1 MPIYE
6 CSGGKYRIGNGE
18 CVFTSRANAE
28 SAYRAYLADLDAEYE
43 DDHRNEKAETYN
55 DYPEAATNNAKRAI
69 KYKEENGSSCGTSVG
84 WTRARQLA
92 NRESLSRATIAR
104 MASFKRHQQN
114 KDVPYDEG
122 CGGIMWDAWGG
133 DAGVNW
139 AIRKLDQIDNKNKS
153 MIYTY
158 KSNRLEFK
166 DIDSKKMTVTGY
178 FSKFGNVDSDG
189 DIMMPGAFKRSIADW
204 GPEGKQRIKHLMNH
218 RPDQPLGRITV
229 LKEDSYGLYYE
240 SDLVKT
246 TFGMD
251 FIKMAEGGIITEHSI
266 GFNTLTETKGAMGNE
281 IKDVKLFEG
290 SSLTAWGANMDT
302 PFLGFKSEM
311 DINELKQEIR
321 IFEKFIRNTDA
332 SDNVI
337 DLCVIKIRQL
347 AQAVER
353 LSSTKA
359 TVNEPEQPK
368 VDEMLEKSLISILKQ
383 F

>member
-6 CSGGKYRIGNGE
+6 CGNGKYRIGNGD
-18 CVFTSRANAE
+18 CVYTSRDNAE
-28 SAYRAYLADLDAEYE
+28 SAYRAYLADLDEEYE

-229 LKEDSYGLYYE
+229 LKEDNYGLYYE

-266 GFNTLTETKGAMGNE
+266 GFNTLTETKGALGNE

-368 VDEMLEKSLISILKQ
+368 VDDTLEKSLISILKQ

>member
-18 CVFTSRANAE
+18 CVYTSRDNAE
-28 SAYRAYLADLDAEYE
+28 RAYRAYLADLDAEYE
-43 DDHRNEKAETYN
+43 DDSRNEKAETYN

-69 KYKEENGSSCGTSVG
+69 KYKEKNGSSCGTSVG

-133 DAGVNW
+133 DAGINW

-158 KSNRLEFK
+158 KSDRLEFK

-204 GPEGKQRIKHLMNH
+204 GPDGKQRIKHLMNH

-246 TFGMD
+246 TFGID

-266 GFNTLTETKGAMGNE
+266 GFNTLTETKGALGNE

-332 SDNVI
+332 TDNAI
-337 DLCVIKIRQL
+337 DLCLIKVRQL

-368 VDEMLEKSLISILKQ
+368 VDDTLEKSLISILKQ

>member
-28 SAYRAYLADLDAEYE
+28 SAYRAYLADLDEEYE
-43 DDHRNEKAETYN
+43 DDSRNEKAETYN

>member
-1 MPIYE
+1 
-6 CSGGKYRIGNGE
+6 
-18 CVFTSRANAE
+18 
-28 SAYRAYLADLDAEYE
+28 
-43 DDHRNEKAETYN
+43 
-55 DYPEAATNNAKRAI
+55 
-69 KYKEENGSSCGTSVG
+69 
-84 WTRARQLA
+84 
-92 NRESLSRATIAR
+92 
-104 MASFKRHQQN
+104 
-114 KDVPYDEG
+114 
-122 CGGIMWDAWGG
+122 
-133 DAGVNW
+133 
-139 AIRKLDQIDNKNKS
+139 

-158 KSNRLEFK
+158 KRDRLEFK

-204 GPEGKQRIKHLMNH
+204 GPDGKQRIKHLMNH

-266 GFNTLTETKGAMGNE
+266 GFNTLTESKGAMGNE

>member
-28 SAYRAYLADLDAEYE
+28 SAYRAYLADLDEEYE
-43 DDHRNEKAETYN
+43 DDSRNEKAETYN

-114 KDVPYDEG
+114 KDVPYDQG

-368 VDEMLEKSLISILKQ
+368 VDDTLEKSLISILKQ

>member
-28 SAYRAYLADLDAEYE
+28 SAYRAYLADLDEEYE

-266 GFNTLTETKGAMGNE
+266 GFNTLTETKGALGNE

>member
-18 CVFTSRANAE
+18 CVYTSRSNAE
-28 SAYRAYLADLDAEYE
+28 SAYRAYLADLDEEYE

-158 KSNRLEFK
+158 KAARLEFK
-166 DIDSKKMTVTGY
+166 DVDSKKMTVSGY

-204 GPEGKQRIKHLMNH
+204 GPDGKQRIKHLMNH

-240 SDLVKT
+240 SELVKT

-266 GFNTLTETKGAMGNE
+266 GFNTLTENKGAMGNE

-359 TVNEPEQPK
+359 TANEPEQPK
-368 VDEMLEKSLISILKQ
+368 VDNTLEKSLISILKQ

>member
-1 MPIYE
+1 M
-6 CSGGKYRIGNGE
+6 
-18 CVFTSRANAE
+18 
-28 SAYRAYLADLDAEYE
+28 
-43 DDHRNEKAETYN
+43 
-55 DYPEAATNNAKRAI
+55 
-69 KYKEENGSSCGTSVG
+69 
-84 WTRARQLA
+84 
-92 NRESLSRATIAR
+92 
-104 MASFKRHQQN
+104 
-114 KDVPYDEG
+114 
-122 CGGIMWDAWGG
+122 
-133 DAGVNW
+133 
-139 AIRKLDQIDNKNKS
+139 S

-158 KSNRLEFK
+158 KAARLEFK
-166 DIDSKKMTVTGY
+166 DVDSKKMTVSGY

-189 DIMMPGAFKRSIADW
+189 DIMMPGAFKRSISDW

-218 RPDQPLGRITV
+218 RPDQPLGRLTV

-240 SDLVKT
+240 SELVKT

-266 GFNTLTETKGAMGNE
+266 GFNTLTENKGAMGNE

>member
-18 CVFTSRANAE
+18 CVYTSRENAQ
-28 SAYRAYLADLDAEYE
+28 SAYRAYLADLDEEYE
-43 DDHRNEKAETYN
+43 DDSRSEKAETYN
-55 DYPEAATNNAKRAI
+55 DYPEPATNNAKRAI
-69 KYKEENGSSCGTSVG
+69 NYKEENGSSCGTSVG
-84 WTRARQLA
+84 WARARQLA

-158 KSNRLEFK
+158 KAARLEFK
-166 DIDSKKMTVTGY
+166 DVDSKKMTVSGY

-218 RPDQPLGRITV
+218 RPDMPLGRLAV

-266 GFNTLTETKGAMGNE
+266 GFNTLTETKGSMGNE

>member
-18 CVFTSRANAE
+18 CVYTSRDNAE
-28 SAYRAYLADLDAEYE
+28 RAYRAYLADLDEEYE
-43 DDHRNEKAETYN
+43 DDSRNEKAETYN

-133 DAGVNW
+133 DAGINW

-158 KSNRLEFK
+158 KSDRLEFK

-266 GFNTLTETKGAMGNE
+266 GFNTLTETKGALGNE

-332 SDNVI
+332 TDNAI
-337 DLCVIKIRQL
+337 DLCLIKVRQL

-368 VDEMLEKSLISILKQ
+368 VDDTLEKSLISILKQ